1 MVLLKMTKRL
11 FKGLLAVSLAVSLH
25 AGEVKEKKPAKPT
38 KEDPQE
44 LAAKRVEAF
53 NRFTNVVTEIEKKYV
68 DKISI
73 SEIMTKAIEGLLSNL
88 DAHSA
93 YLNEKKFKEFQA
105 QTEGEFGGL
114 GITVGMRDGVL
125 TVIAPLEGTPAYKAG
140 VKSGDNILKINNEST
155 LSMSIDDA
163 INLMRGKPKTP
174 IQITIVRKNEPKPLV
189 FNIVRDIIKVPSVY
203 VKKIEKTPYLYV
215 RVNSFDKNVTK
226 SVLDG
231 LKANPKA
238 KGIVLDLRGNPGGL
252 LNQAVGLS
260 NLFIKEGVLV
270 SQRGKNKEENLEYKA
285 NGRAPYANLPI
296 AVLVNGG
303 SASASEIVAGALQD
317 HKRAVIIGEK
327 TFGKGSVQMLLPV
340 NKDEAIKITTARY
353 YLPSGRTIQAKGITP
368 DIVIYPGKVPENEN
382 KFSLKEADLKHHL
395 EQELKKLDD
404 TNKDSASKN
413 TDKNKKSEE
422 SEEEKEVTPKMINDD
437 IQLKTAI
444 DSLKTWSIVD
454 EKMDEKALKKK

>member
-1 MVLLKMTKRL
+1 MTKRL
-11 FKGLLAVSLAVSLH
+11 FKGLLAISLAVSLH
-25 AGEVKEKKPAKPT
+25 GGEVKEKKPVKPV

-53 NRFTNVVTEIEKKYV
+53 SRFSNVVTEIEKKYV

-174 IQITIVRKNEPKPLV
+174 IQITVVRKNEPKPLV
-189 FNIVRDIIKVPSVY
+189 FNIIRDIIKLPSVY
-203 VKKIEKTPYLYV
+203 VKKIKETPYLYV
-215 RVNSFDKNVTK
+215 RVSGFDKNVTK
-226 SVLDG
+226 SVLEG

-270 SQRGKNKEENLEYKA
+270 SQKGKNKEENLEYKA
-285 NGRAPYANLPI
+285 NGRAPYTNLPI

-327 TFGKGSVQMLLPV
+327 TFGKGSVQILLPV

-353 YLPSGRTIQAKGITP
+353 YLPNGRTIQAKGITP

-404 TNKDSASKN
+404 KTPNSKEADKDKKN
-413 TDKNKKSEE
+413 
-422 SEEEKEVTPKMINDD
+422 EEEKEVTLKMINDD

-454 EKMDEKALKKK
+454 EKMDEKAPKKK

>member
-1 MVLLKMTKRL
+1 MVLLTMTKRL
-11 FKGLLAVSLAVSLH
+11 FKGLLAISLAVSLH
-25 AGEVKEKKPAKPT
+25 GGEVKEKKPVKPV

-53 NRFTNVVTEIEKKYV
+53 SRFSNVVSEIEKKYV

-174 IQITIVRKNEPKPLV
+174 IQITVVRKNEPKPLV
-189 FNIVRDIIKVPSVY
+189 FNIIRDIIKLPSVY
-203 VKKIEKTPYLYV
+203 VKKIKETPYLYV
-215 RVNSFDKNVTK
+215 RVSGFDKNVTK
-226 SVLDG
+226 SVLEG

-270 SQRGKNKEENLEYKA
+270 SQKGKNKEENLEYKA
-285 NGRAPYANLPI
+285 NGRAPYTNLPI

-404 TNKDSASKN
+404 KTPNSKEADKDKKN
-413 TDKNKKSEE
+413 
-422 SEEEKEVTPKMINDD
+422 EEEKEVTPKMINDD

-454 EKMDEKALKKK
+454 EKMDEKAPKKK

>member
-1 MVLLKMTKRL
+1 MVLLTMTKRL
-11 FKGLLAVSLAVSLH
+11 FKGLLAISLAVSLH
-25 AGEVKEKKPAKPT
+25 GGEVKEKKPVKPV

-53 NRFTNVVTEIEKKYV
+53 SRFSNVVSEIEKKYV

-189 FNIVRDIIKVPSVY
+189 FNIIRDIIKLPSVY

-226 SVLDG
+226 SVLEG

-270 SQRGKNKEENLEYKA
+270 SQKGKNKEENLEYKA
-285 NGRAPYANLPI
+285 NGRAPYTNLPI

-327 TFGKGSVQMLLPV
+327 TFGKGSVQVLLPV

-404 TNKDSASKN
+404 KNPNSKEADKDKKN
-413 TDKNKKSEE
+413 
-422 SEEEKEVTPKMINDD
+422 EEEKEVTPKMINDD

-454 EKMDEKALKKK
+454 EKMDEKAPKKK

>member
-1 MVLLKMTKRL
+1 MTKRL
-11 FKGLLAVSLAVSLH
+11 FKGLLAISLAVSLH
-25 AGEVKEKKPAKPT
+25 GGEVKEKKPVKPV

-53 NRFTNVVTEIEKKYV
+53 SRFSNVVTEIEKKYV
-68 DKISI
+68 DKITI

-140 VKSGDNILKINNEST
+140 VKAGDNILKINNEST

-189 FNIVRDIIKVPSVY
+189 FNIVRDIIKIPSVY
-203 VKKIEKTPYLYV
+203 VKKIKDTPYLYV
-215 RVNSFDKNVTK
+215 RVSSFDKNVTK

-231 LKANPKA
+231 LKANPKV

-260 NLFIKEGVLV
+260 NLFIKEGILV
-270 SQRGKNKEENLEYKA
+270 SQKGKNKEENLEYKA
-285 NGRAPYANLPI
+285 NGRAPYTNLPI

-317 HKRAVIIGEK
+317 HKRAIIIGEK
-327 TFGKGSVQMLLPV
+327 TFGKGSVQVLLPV

-404 TNKDSASKN
+404 KTPNSKEADKDKKN
-413 TDKNKKSEE
+413 
-422 SEEEKEVTPKMINDD
+422 EEEKEVTPKMINDD

-454 EKMDEKALKKK
+454 EKMDEKAPKKK

>member
-1 MVLLKMTKRL
+1 MTKRL
-11 FKGLLAVSLAVSLH
+11 FKGLLAISLAVSLH
-25 AGEVKEKKPAKPT
+25 GGEVKEKKPVKPV

-53 NRFTNVVTEIEKKYV
+53 SRFSNVVTEIEKKYV

-189 FNIVRDIIKVPSVY
+189 FNIIRDIIKLPSVY
-203 VKKIEKTPYLYV
+203 VKKIKETPYLYV
-215 RVNSFDKNVTK
+215 RVSGFDKNVTK
-226 SVLDG
+226 SVLEG

-260 NLFIKEGVLV
+260 NLFIKEGILV
-270 SQRGKNKEENLEYKA
+270 SQKGKNKEENLEYKA
-285 NGRAPYANLPI
+285 NGRAPYTNLPVV
-296 AVLVNGG
+296 VLVNGG

-317 HKRAVIIGEK
+317 HKRAIIIGEK
-327 TFGKGSVQMLLPV
+327 TFGKGSVQVLLPV

-395 EQELKKLDD
+395 EQELKKIDD
-404 TNKDSASKN
+404 KTPNSKEADKDKKN
-413 TDKNKKSEE
+413 
-422 SEEEKEVTPKMINDD
+422 EEEKEVTLKTINDD

-454 EKMDEKALKKK
+454 DKMDEKAPKKK

>member
-1 MVLLKMTKRL
+1 MTKRL
-11 FKGLLAVSLAVSLH
+11 FKGLLAISLAVSLH
-25 AGEVKEKKPAKPT
+25 GGEVKEKKPVKPV

-53 NRFTNVVTEIEKKYV
+53 SRFSNVVSEIEKKYV

-189 FNIVRDIIKVPSVY
+189 FNIIRDIIKLPSVY
-203 VKKIEKTPYLYV
+203 VKKIKETPYLYV
-215 RVNSFDKNVTK
+215 RVSGFDKNVTK
-226 SVLDG
+226 SVLEG

-270 SQRGKNKEENLEYKA
+270 SQKGKNKEENLEYKA
-285 NGRAPYANLPI
+285 NGRAPYTNLPI

-404 TNKDSASKN
+404 KTPNSKEADKDKKN
-413 TDKNKKSEE
+413 
-422 SEEEKEVTPKMINDD
+422 EEEKEVTPKMINND

-454 EKMDEKALKKK
+454 EKMDEKAPKKK

>member
-1 MVLLKMTKRL
+1 MVLLTMTKRL
-11 FKGLLAVSLAVSLH
+11 FKGLLAISLAVSLH
-25 AGEVKEKKPAKPT
+25 GGEVKEKKPVKT
-38 KEDPQE
+38 VKEDPQE

-53 NRFTNVVTEIEKKYV
+53 SRFSNVVSEIEKKYV

-174 IQITIVRKNEPKPLV
+174 IQITVVRKNEPKPLV
-189 FNIVRDIIKVPSVY
+189 FNIIRDIIKLPSVY
-203 VKKIEKTPYLYV
+203 VKKIKETPYLYV
-215 RVNSFDKNVTK
+215 RVSGFDKNVTK

-270 SQRGKNKEENLEYKA
+270 SQKGKNKEENLEYKA
-285 NGRAPYANLPI
+285 NGRAPYANLPV

-404 TNKDSASKN
+404 KTPNSKEADKDKKN
-413 TDKNKKSEE
+413 
-422 SEEEKEVTPKMINDD
+422 EEEKEVTPKMINDD

-454 EKMDEKALKKK
+454 EKMDEKAPKKK

>member
-1 MVLLKMTKRL
+1 MTKRL
-11 FKGLLAVSLAVSLH
+11 FKGLLAISLAVSLH
-25 AGEVKEKKPAKPT
+25 GGEVKEKKPVKPV

-53 NRFTNVVTEIEKKYV
+53 SRFSNVVSEIEKKYV

-189 FNIVRDIIKVPSVY
+189 FNIIRDIIKLLSVY

-215 RVNSFDKNVTK
+215 RVSGFDKNVTK

-270 SQRGKNKEENLEYKA
+270 SQKGKNKEENLEYKA
-285 NGRAPYANLPI
+285 NGRAPYTNLPI

-395 EQELKKLDD
+395 EQELKKIDD
-404 TNKDSASKN
+404 KTPNSKEADKDKKN
-413 TDKNKKSEE
+413 
-422 SEEEKEVTPKMINDD
+422 EEEKEVTPKMINDD

-454 EKMDEKALKKK
+454 EKMDEKAPKKK

>member
-1 MVLLKMTKRL
+1 MTKRL
-11 FKGLLAVSLAVSLH
+11 FKGLLAISLAVSLH
-25 AGEVKEKKPAKPT
+25 GGEVKEKKPV

-68 DKISI
+68 DKITI

-140 VKSGDNILKINNEST
+140 VKAGDNILKINNEST

-189 FNIVRDIIKVPSVY
+189 FNIIRDIIKVPSVY

-270 SQRGKNKEENLEYKA
+270 SQKGKNKEENLEYKA
-285 NGRAPYANLPI
+285 NGRAPYTDLPI

-395 EQELKKLDD
+395 EQELKKIDD
-404 TNKDSASKN
+404 KTPNSKEADKD
-413 TDKNKKSEE
+413 KKK
-422 SEEEKEVTPKMINDD
+422 EEEKEVTPKMINDD

-454 EKMDEKALKKK
+454 DKMDEKAPKKK

>member
-1 MVLLKMTKRL
+1 MTKRL
-11 FKGLLAVSLAVSLH
+11 FKGLLAISLAVSLH
-25 AGEVKEKKPAKPT
+25 GGEVKEKKPVKPV

-53 NRFTNVVTEIEKKYV
+53 SRFSNVVSEIEKKYV

-174 IQITIVRKNEPKPLV
+174 IQITVVRKNEPKPLV
-189 FNIVRDIIKVPSVY
+189 FNIVRDIIKLPSVY
-203 VKKIEKTPYLYV
+203 VKKIKETPYLYV
-215 RVNSFDKNVTK
+215 RVSGFDKNVTK
-226 SVLDG
+226 SVLEG

-270 SQRGKNKEENLEYKA
+270 SQKGKNKEENLEYKA
-285 NGRAPYANLPI
+285 NGRAPYTNLPI

-327 TFGKGSVQMLLPV
+327 TFGKGSVQVLLPV

-395 EQELKKLDD
+395 EQELKKIDD
-404 TNKDSASKN
+404 KTPNSKEADKDKKN
-413 TDKNKKSEE
+413 
-422 SEEEKEVTPKMINDD
+422 EEEKEVTPKMINDD

-454 EKMDEKALKKK
+454 EKMDEKAPKKK

>member
-1 MVLLKMTKRL
+1 MTKRL
-11 FKGLLAVSLAVSLH
+11 FKGLLAISLAVSLH
-25 AGEVKEKKPAKPT
+25 GGEVKEKKPVKPV

-53 NRFTNVVTEIEKKYV
+53 SRFSNVVSEIEKKYV

-174 IQITIVRKNEPKPLV
+174 IQITVVRKNEPKPLV
-189 FNIVRDIIKVPSVY
+189 FNIIRDIIKLPSVY
-203 VKKIEKTPYLYV
+203 VKKIKETPYLYV
-215 RVNSFDKNVTK
+215 RVSGFDKNVTK
-226 SVLDG
+226 SVLEG

-270 SQRGKNKEENLEYKA
+270 SQKGKNKEENLEYKA
-285 NGRAPYANLPI
+285 NGRAPYTNLPI

-395 EQELKKLDD
+395 EQELKKIDD
-404 TNKDSASKN
+404 KTPNSKEADKDKKN
-413 TDKNKKSEE
+413 
-422 SEEEKEVTPKMINDD
+422 EEEKEVTPKMINDD

-444 DSLKTWSIVD
+444 DSLKTWSIIDNQTD
-454 EKMDEKALKKK
+454 EKMDEKAPKKK

>member
-1 MVLLKMTKRL
+1 MTKRL
-11 FKGLLAVSLAVSLH
+11 FKGLLAISLAVSLH
-25 AGEVKEKKPAKPT
+25 GGEVKEKKPVKPV

-53 NRFTNVVTEIEKKYV
+53 SRFSNVVSEIEKKYV

-174 IQITIVRKNEPKPLV
+174 IQITVVRKNEPKPLV
-189 FNIVRDIIKVPSVY
+189 FNIIRDIIKLPSVY
-203 VKKIEKTPYLYV
+203 VKKIKETPYLYV
-215 RVNSFDKNVTK
+215 RVSGFDKNVTK

-270 SQRGKNKEENLEYKA
+270 SQKGKNKEENLEYKA
-285 NGRAPYANLPI
+285 NGRAPYTNLPI

-395 EQELKKLDD
+395 EQELKKIDD
-404 TNKDSASKN
+404 KTPNSKEADKDKKN
-413 TDKNKKSEE
+413 
-422 SEEEKEVTPKMINDD
+422 EEEKEVTPKMINAD

-454 EKMDEKALKKK
+454 EKMDEKAPKKK

>member
-1 MVLLKMTKRL
+1 MVLLTMTKRL
-11 FKGLLAVSLAVSLH
+11 FKGLLAISLAMSLH
-25 AGEVKEKKPAKPT
+25 GGEVKEKKPVKPV

-53 NRFTNVVTEIEKKYV
+53 SRFSNVVSEIEKKYV

-189 FNIVRDIIKVPSVY
+189 FNIIRDIIKVPSVY
-203 VKKIEKTPYLYV
+203 VKKIKETPYLYV
-215 RVNSFDKNVTK
+215 RVSGFDKNVTK
-226 SVLDG
+226 SVLEG

-270 SQRGKNKEENLEYKA
+270 SQKGKNKEENLEYKA
-285 NGRAPYANLPI
+285 NGRAPYTNLPI

-395 EQELKKLDD
+395 EQELKKIDD
-404 TNKDSASKN
+404 KTPNSKEADKDKKN
-413 TDKNKKSEE
+413 
-422 SEEEKEVTPKMINDD
+422 EEEKEVTPKMINDD

-454 EKMDEKALKKK
+454 EKMDEKAPKKK

>member
-1 MVLLKMTKRL
+1 MTKRL
-11 FKGLLAVSLAVSLH
+11 FKGLLAISLAVSLH
-25 AGEVKEKKPAKPT
+25 GGEVKEKKPVKPV

-53 NRFTNVVTEIEKKYV
+53 SRFSNVVTEIEKKYV

-174 IQITIVRKNEPKPLV
+174 IQITVVRKNEPKPLV
-189 FNIVRDIIKVPSVY
+189 FNIIRDIIKLPSVY
-203 VKKIEKTPYLYV
+203 VKKIKETPYLYV
-215 RVNSFDKNVTK
+215 RVSGFDKNVTK

-270 SQRGKNKEENLEYKA
+270 SQKGKNKEENLEYKA
-285 NGRAPYANLPI
+285 NGRAPYTNLPI

-404 TNKDSASKN
+404 KNPNSKEADKDKKN
-413 TDKNKKSEE
+413 
-422 SEEEKEVTPKMINDD
+422 EEEKEVTPKMINDD

-454 EKMDEKALKKK
+454 EKMDEKAPKKK

>member
-1 MVLLKMTKRL
+1 MTKRL
-11 FKGLLAVSLAVSLH
+11 FKGLLAISLAVSLH
-25 AGEVKEKKPAKPT
+25 GGEVKEKKPVKPV

-53 NRFTNVVTEIEKKYV
+53 SRFSNVVSEIEKKYV

-140 VKSGDNILKINNEST
+140 IKSGDNILKINNEST

-174 IQITIVRKNEPKPLV
+174 IQITVVRKNEPKPLV
-189 FNIVRDIIKVPSVY
+189 FNIVRDIIKLPSVY
-203 VKKIEKTPYLYV
+203 VKKIKDTPYLYV
-215 RVNSFDKNVTK
+215 RVSGFDKNVTK
-226 SVLDG
+226 SVLEG

-270 SQRGKNKEENLEYKA
+270 SQKGKNKEENLEYKA
-285 NGRAPYANLPI
+285 NGRAPYTNLPI

-395 EQELKKLDD
+395 EQELKKIDD
-404 TNKDSASKN
+404 KTPNSKEADKDKKN
-413 TDKNKKSEE
+413 
-422 SEEEKEVTPKMINDD
+422 EEEKEVTPKMINDD

-454 EKMDEKALKKK
+454 EKMDEKAPKKK

>member
-1 MVLLKMTKRL
+1 MTKRL

-25 AGEVKEKKPAKPT
+25 GGEVKEKKPVKPI
-38 KEDPQE
+38 KENPQE

-53 NRFTNVVTEIEKKYV
+53 SRFSNVVTEIEKKYV

-189 FNIVRDIIKVPSVY
+189 FNIIRDIIKLPSVY
-203 VKKIEKTPYLYV
+203 VKKIKETPYLYV
-215 RVNSFDKNVTK
+215 RVSGFDKNVTK
-226 SVLDG
+226 SVLEG

-260 NLFIKEGVLV
+260 NLFIKEGILV
-270 SQRGKNKEENLEYKA
+270 SQKGKNKEENLEYKA
-285 NGRAPYANLPI
+285 NGRAPYTNLPI

-404 TNKDSASKN
+404 KTPNSKEADKDKKN
-413 TDKNKKSEE
+413 
-422 SEEEKEVTPKMINDD
+422 EEEKEVTPKMINDD

>member
-1 MVLLKMTKRL
+1 MTKRL
-11 FKGLLAVSLAVSLH
+11 FKGLLAISLAVSLH
-25 AGEVKEKKPAKPT
+25 GGEVKEKKPVKPV

-53 NRFTNVVTEIEKKYV
+53 SRFSNVVSEIEKKYV

-174 IQITIVRKNEPKPLV
+174 IQITVVRKNEPKPLV
-189 FNIVRDIIKVPSVY
+189 FNIIRDIIKLPSVY
-203 VKKIEKTPYLYV
+203 VKKIKETPYLYV
-215 RVNSFDKNVTK
+215 RVSGFDKNVTK

-270 SQRGKNKEENLEYKA
+270 SQKGKNKEENLEYKA
-285 NGRAPYANLPI
+285 NGRAPYTNLPI

-404 TNKDSASKN
+404 KNPNSKEADKDKKN
-413 TDKNKKSEE
+413 
-422 SEEEKEVTPKMINDD
+422 EEEKEVTPKMINDD

-454 EKMDEKALKKK
+454 EKMDEKAPKKK

>member
-1 MVLLKMTKRL
+1 MTKRL
-11 FKGLLAVSLAVSLH
+11 FKGLLAISLAVSLH
-25 AGEVKEKKPAKPT
+25 GGEVKEKKPVKPV

-53 NRFTNVVTEIEKKYV
+53 SRFSNVVSEIEKKYV

-174 IQITIVRKNEPKPLV
+174 IQITVVRKNEPKPLV
-189 FNIVRDIIKVPSVY
+189 FNIIRDIIKLPSVY
-203 VKKIEKTPYLYV
+203 VKKIKETPYLYV
-215 RVNSFDKNVTK
+215 RVSGFDKNVTK

-270 SQRGKNKEENLEYKA
+270 SQKGKNKEENLEYKA
-285 NGRAPYANLPI
+285 NGRAPYTNLPI

-404 TNKDSASKN
+404 KNPNSKEADKDKKN
-413 TDKNKKSEE
+413 
-422 SEEEKEVTPKMINDD
+422 EEEKEVTPKMINDD

-454 EKMDEKALKKK
+454 DKMDEKAPKKK

>member
-1 MVLLKMTKRL
+1 MTKRL
-11 FKGLLAVSLAVSLH
+11 FKGLLAISLAVSLH
-25 AGEVKEKKPAKPT
+25 GGEVKEKKPVKPV

-53 NRFTNVVTEIEKKYV
+53 SRFSNVVSEIEKKYV

-140 VKSGDNILKINNEST
+140 IKSGDNILKINNEST

-189 FNIVRDIIKVPSVY
+189 FNIVRDIIKLPSVY
-203 VKKIEKTPYLYV
+203 VKKIKETPYLYV
-215 RVNSFDKNVTK
+215 RVSGFDKNVTK
-226 SVLDG
+226 SVLEG

-270 SQRGKNKEENLEYKA
+270 SQKGKNKEENLEYKA
-285 NGRAPYANLPI
+285 NGRAPYTNLPI

-317 HKRAVIIGEK
+317 HKRAIIIGEK
-327 TFGKGSVQMLLPV
+327 TFGKGSVQMLLPI

-404 TNKDSASKN
+404 KTPNSKEADKDKKN
-413 TDKNKKSEE
+413 
-422 SEEEKEVTPKMINDD
+422 EEEKEVTPKMINDD

-454 EKMDEKALKKK
+454 EKMDEKAPKKK

>member
-1 MVLLKMTKRL
+1 MTKRL
-11 FKGLLAVSLAVSLH
+11 FKGLLAISLAVSLH
-25 AGEVKEKKPAKPT
+25 GGEIKEKKPAKPI
-38 KEDPQE
+38 KENPQE

-53 NRFTNVVTEIEKKYV
+53 NRFTNVVSEIEKKYV
-68 DKISI
+68 DKITI
-73 SEIMTKAIEGLLSNL
+73 SEIMTKAIEGLLFNL

-93 YLNEKKFKEFQA
+93 YLNEKKFKDFQA

-125 TVIAPLEGTPAYKAG
+125 TVVAPLEGTPAYKVG
-140 VKSGDNILKINNEST
+140 VKSGDKILKINNEST
-155 LSMSIDDA
+155 LNMSIDDA

-174 IQITIVRKNEPKPLV
+174 IQITVVRKKESKPLV
-189 FNIVRDIIKVPSVY
+189 FNIIRDIIKIPSVS
-203 VKKIEKTPYLYV
+203 VKKIKDTPYLYI
-215 RVNSFDKNVTK
+215 RVAGFDRNVTK

-231 LKANPKA
+231 LKANPNI

-260 NLFIKEGVLV
+260 NLFIKDGILV
-270 SQRGKNKEENLEYKA
+270 SQKGKNKEDNLEYKA
-285 NGRAPYANLPI
+285 NGRAPYTNLPM

-327 TFGKGSVQMLLPV
+327 TFGKGSVQVLLPV

-368 DIVIYPGKVPENEN
+368 DIVIYPGKVPENDN
-382 KFSLKEADLKHHL
+382 TLSLKEADLKHHL

-404 TNKDSASKN
+404 KNPNSKEA
-413 TDKNKKSEE
+413 DKNKKD
-422 SEEEKEVTPKMINDD
+422 EEKEITLEMINND

-444 DSLKTWSIVD
+444 DSLKTWSIIDSHTD
-454 EKMDEKALKKK
+454 EKTPKKK

>member
-1 MVLLKMTKRL
+1 M
-11 FKGLLAVSLAVSLH
+11 SLH
-25 AGEVKEKKPAKPT
+25 GGEVKEKKPFKPV

-53 NRFTNVVTEIEKKYV
+53 SRFSNVVTEIEKKYV
-68 DKISI
+68 DKITI

-140 VKSGDNILKINNEST
+140 VKAGDNILKINNEST

-174 IQITIVRKNEPKPLV
+174 IQITVVRKNEPKPLV

-203 VKKIEKTPYLYV
+203 VKKIKDISYLYV

-231 LKANPKA
+231 LKANPKV

-270 SQRGKNKEENLEYKA
+270 SQKGKNKEENLEYKA
-285 NGRAPYANLPI
+285 NGRAPYTNLPI

-317 HKRAVIIGEK
+317 HKRAIIIGEK
-327 TFGKGSVQMLLPV
+327 TFGKGSVQVLLPV

-395 EQELKKLDD
+395 EQELKKIDD
-404 TNKDSASKN
+404 KTPNSKEADKDKKN
-413 TDKNKKSEE
+413 
-422 SEEEKEVTPKMINDD
+422 EEEKEVTPKMINDD

-454 EKMDEKALKKK
+454 EKMDEKAPKKK

>member
-1 MVLLKMTKRL
+1 MTKRL

-25 AGEVKEKKPAKPT
+25 GGEVKEKKPVKPI
-38 KEDPQE
+38 KENPQE

-53 NRFTNVVTEIEKKYV
+53 SRFSNVVSEIEKKYV

-189 FNIVRDIIKVPSVY
+189 FNIIRDIIKLPSVY
-203 VKKIEKTPYLYV
+203 VKKIKETPYLYV
-215 RVNSFDKNVTK
+215 RVSGFDKNVTK

-270 SQRGKNKEENLEYKA
+270 SQKGKNKEENLEYKA

-317 HKRAVIIGEK
+317 HKRAIIIGEK

-404 TNKDSASKN
+404 KNPNSKEADKDKKN
-413 TDKNKKSEE
+413 
-422 SEEEKEVTPKMINDD
+422 EEEKEVTPKMISDD

-454 EKMDEKALKKK
+454 EKMDEKASKKK

>member
-1 MVLLKMTKRL
+1 M
-11 FKGLLAVSLAVSLH
+11 SLH
-25 AGEVKEKKPAKPT
+25 GGEVKEKKPVKPV

-53 NRFTNVVTEIEKKYV
+53 SRFSNVVSEIEKKYV

-189 FNIVRDIIKVPSVY
+189 FNIVRDIIKLPSVY
-203 VKKIEKTPYLYV
+203 VKKIKETPYLYV
-215 RVNSFDKNVTK
+215 RVSGFDKNVTK

-231 LKANPKA
+231 LKANPNI
-238 KGIVLDLRGNPGGL
+238 KGVVLDLRGNPGGL

-285 NGRAPYANLPI
+285 NGRAPYTNLPVV
-296 AVLVNGG
+296 VLVNGG

-327 TFGKGSVQMLLPV
+327 TFGKGSVQVLLPV

-404 TNKDSASKN
+404 KTPNSKEADKDKKN
-413 TDKNKKSEE
+413 
-422 SEEEKEVTPKMINDD
+422 EEEKEVTPKMINDD

-444 DSLKTWSIVD
+444 DSLKTWSIID
-454 EKMDEKALKKK
+454 EKMDEKAHKKK

>member
-1 MVLLKMTKRL
+1 MTKRL
-11 FKGLLAVSLAVSLH
+11 FKGLLAISLAVSLH
-25 AGEVKEKKPAKPT
+25 GGEVKEKKPVKPV

-53 NRFTNVVTEIEKKYV
+53 SRFSNVVSEIEKKYV

-189 FNIVRDIIKVPSVY
+189 FNIIRDIIKLPSVY
-203 VKKIEKTPYLYV
+203 VKKIKETPYLYV
-215 RVNSFDKNVTK
+215 RVSGFDKNVTK
-226 SVLDG
+226 SVLEG

-270 SQRGKNKEENLEYKA
+270 SQKGKNKEENLEYKA
-285 NGRAPYANLPI
+285 NGRAPYTNLPI

-404 TNKDSASKN
+404 KTPNSKEADKDKKN
-413 TDKNKKSEE
+413 
-422 SEEEKEVTPKMINDD
+422 EEEKEITPKMINDD

>member
-1 MVLLKMTKRL
+1 MVLLTMTKRL
-11 FKGLLAVSLAVSLH
+11 FKGLLAISLAVSLH
-25 AGEVKEKKPAKPT
+25 GGEVKEKKPVKPV

-53 NRFTNVVTEIEKKYV
+53 SRFSNVVTEIEKKYV

-189 FNIVRDIIKVPSVY
+189 FNIIRDIIKVPSVY
-203 VKKIEKTPYLYV
+203 VKKIKETPYLYV
-215 RVNSFDKNVTK
+215 RVSGFDKNVTK

-238 KGIVLDLRGNPGGL
+238 RGIVLDLRGNPGGL

-270 SQRGKNKEENLEYKA
+270 SQKGKNKEENLEYKA
-285 NGRAPYANLPI
+285 NGRAPYTNLPI

-317 HKRAVIIGEK
+317 HKRAIIIGEK

-404 TNKDSASKN
+404 KTPNFKEADKDKKN
-413 TDKNKKSEE
+413 
-422 SEEEKEVTPKMINDD
+422 EEEKEVTPKMINDD

-454 EKMDEKALKKK
+454 EKMDEKTPKKK

>member
-1 MVLLKMTKRL
+1 MTKRL
-11 FKGLLAVSLAVSLH
+11 FKGLLAISLAVSLH
-25 AGEVKEKKPAKPT
+25 GGEVKEKKPVKPV

-53 NRFTNVVTEIEKKYV
+53 SRFSNVVSEIEKKYV

-189 FNIVRDIIKVPSVY
+189 FNIIRDIIKLPSVY
-203 VKKIEKTPYLYV
+203 VKKIKETPYLYV
-215 RVNSFDKNVTK
+215 RVSGFDKNVTK

-270 SQRGKNKEENLEYKA
+270 SQKGKNKEENLEYKA
-285 NGRAPYANLPI
+285 NGRAPYTNLPI

-404 TNKDSASKN
+404 KTPNSKEADKDKKN
-413 TDKNKKSEE
+413 
-422 SEEEKEVTPKMINDD
+422 EEEKEVTPKMINAD

-454 EKMDEKALKKK
+454 EKMDEKAPKKK

>member
-1 MVLLKMTKRL
+1 MTKRL
-11 FKGLLAVSLAVSLH
+11 FKGLLAISLAVSLH
-25 AGEVKEKKPAKPT
+25 GGEVKEKKPVKPV

-53 NRFTNVVTEIEKKYV
+53 SRFSNVVSEIEKKYV

-174 IQITIVRKNEPKPLV
+174 IQITVVRKNEPKPLV
-189 FNIVRDIIKVPSVY
+189 FNIIRDIIKLPSVY
-203 VKKIEKTPYLYV
+203 VKKIKETPYLYV
-215 RVNSFDKNVTK
+215 RVSGFDKNVTK

-231 LKANPKA
+231 LKANPKT

-260 NLFIKEGVLV
+260 NLFIKEGILV
-270 SQRGKNKEENLEYKA
+270 SQKGKNKEENLEYKA
-285 NGRAPYANLPI
+285 NGRAPYTNLPI

-317 HKRAVIIGEK
+317 HKRAIIIGEK
-327 TFGKGSVQMLLPV
+327 TFGKGSVQVLLPV

-395 EQELKKLDD
+395 EQELKKIDD
-404 TNKDSASKN
+404 KTPNSKEADKDKKN
-413 TDKNKKSEE
+413 
-422 SEEEKEVTPKMINDD
+422 EEEKEVTPKMINDD

-454 EKMDEKALKKK
+454 DKMDEKVPKKK

>member
-1 MVLLKMTKRL
+1 M
-11 FKGLLAVSLAVSLH
+11 SLH
-25 AGEVKEKKPAKPT
+25 GGEVKEKKPVKPV

-53 NRFTNVVTEIEKKYV
+53 SRFSNVVTEIEKKYV
-68 DKISI
+68 DKITI

-189 FNIVRDIIKVPSVY
+189 FNIIRDIIKLPSVY
-203 VKKIEKTPYLYV
+203 VKKIKETPYLYV
-215 RVNSFDKNVTK
+215 RVSGFDKNVTK
-226 SVLDG
+226 SVLEG

-270 SQRGKNKEENLEYKA
+270 SQKSKNKEENLEYKA
-285 NGRAPYANLPI
+285 NGRAPYTNLPI

-404 TNKDSASKN
+404 KTPNSKEADKDKKN
-413 TDKNKKSEE
+413 
-422 SEEEKEVTPKMINDD
+422 EEEKEVTPKMINDD

-454 EKMDEKALKKK
+454 EKMDEKAPKKK

>member
-1 MVLLKMTKRL
+1 MTKRL
-11 FKGLLAVSLAVSLH
+11 FKGLLAISLAVSLH
-25 AGEVKEKKPAKPT
+25 GGEVKEKKPVKPV

-53 NRFTNVVTEIEKKYV
+53 SRFSNVVTEIEKKYV

-163 INLMRGKPKTP
+163 INLMRGKPKTS
-174 IQITIVRKNEPKPLV
+174 IQITVVRKNEPKPLV
-189 FNIVRDIIKVPSVY
+189 FNIVRDIIKIPSVY
-203 VKKIEKTPYLYV
+203 VKKIKETPYLYV
-215 RVNSFDKNVTK
+215 RVSGFDKNVTK
-226 SVLDG
+226 SVLEG

-270 SQRGKNKEENLEYKA
+270 SQKGKNKEENLEYKA
-285 NGRAPYANLPI
+285 NDRAPYANLPI

-404 TNKDSASKN
+404 KTPNSKEADKDKKN
-413 TDKNKKSEE
+413 
-422 SEEEKEVTPKMINDD
+422 EEEKEVTPKMINDD

-454 EKMDEKALKKK
+454 EKMDEKAPKKK

>member
-1 MVLLKMTKRL
+1 MTKRL

-25 AGEVKEKKPAKPT
+25 GGEVKEKKPVKPI
-38 KEDPQE
+38 KENPQE

-53 NRFTNVVTEIEKKYV
+53 SRFSNVVTEIEKKYV

-189 FNIVRDIIKVPSVY
+189 FNIIRDIIKLPSVY
-203 VKKIEKTPYLYV
+203 VKKIKETPYLYV
-215 RVNSFDKNVTK
+215 RVSGFDKNVTK
-226 SVLDG
+226 SVLEG

-270 SQRGKNKEENLEYKA
+270 SQKGKNKEENLEYKA
-285 NGRAPYANLPI
+285 NGRAPYTNLPV

-327 TFGKGSVQMLLPV
+327 TFGKGSVQVLLPV

-404 TNKDSASKN
+404 KTPNSKEADKDKKN
-413 TDKNKKSEE
+413 
-422 SEEEKEVTPKMINDD
+422 EEEKEVTPKMISDD

-454 EKMDEKALKKK
+454 EKMDEKAPKKK

>member
-1 MVLLKMTKRL
+1 M
-11 FKGLLAVSLAVSLH
+11 SLH
-25 AGEVKEKKPAKPT
+25 GGEVKEKKPVKPV
-38 KEDPQE
+38 KENPQE

-53 NRFTNVVTEIEKKYV
+53 SRFTNVVTEIEKKYV

-174 IQITIVRKNEPKPLV
+174 IQITVVRKNEPKPLV
-189 FNIVRDIIKVPSVY
+189 FNIIRDIIKLPSVY
-203 VKKIEKTPYLYV
+203 VKKIKETPYLYV
-215 RVNSFDKNVTK
+215 RVSGFDKNVTK

-270 SQRGKNKEENLEYKA
+270 SQKGKNKEENLEYKA
-285 NGRAPYANLPI
+285 NGRAPYTNLPI

-327 TFGKGSVQMLLPV
+327 TFGKGSVQVLLPV

-395 EQELKKLDD
+395 EQELKKIDD
-404 TNKDSASKN
+404 KTPNSKEADKDKKN
-413 TDKNKKSEE
+413 
-422 SEEEKEVTPKMINDD
+422 EEEKEVTLKMINDD

-454 EKMDEKALKKK
+454 EKMDEKAPKKK

>member
-1 MVLLKMTKRL
+1 MTKRL
-11 FKGLLAVSLAVSLH
+11 FKGLLAISLAVSLH
-25 AGEVKEKKPAKPT
+25 GGEVKAKKPVKPV
-38 KEDPQE
+38 KEDLQE

-68 DKISI
+68 DKITI

-140 VKSGDNILKINNEST
+140 VKAGDNILKINNEST

-189 FNIVRDIIKVPSVY
+189 FNIVRDIIKIPSVY
-203 VKKIEKTPYLYV
+203 VKTIKDTPYLYV
-215 RVNSFDKNVTK
+215 RVSSFDKNVTK

-231 LKANPKA
+231 LKANPKT

-260 NLFIKEGVLV
+260 NLFIKEGILV
-270 SQRGKNKEENLEYKA
+270 SQKGKNKEENLEYKA
-285 NGRAPYANLPI
+285 NGRAPYTNLPI

-317 HKRAVIIGEK
+317 HKRAIIIGEK
-327 TFGKGSVQMLLPV
+327 TFGKGSVQVLLPV

-395 EQELKKLDD
+395 EQELKKIDD
-404 TNKDSASKN
+404 KTPNSKEADKDKKN
-413 TDKNKKSEE
+413 
-422 SEEEKEVTPKMINDD
+422 EEEKEVTLKTINDD

-454 EKMDEKALKKK
+454 DKMDEKAPKKK

>member
-1 MVLLKMTKRL
+1 MTKRL
-11 FKGLLAVSLAVSLH
+11 FKGLLAISLAVSLH
-25 AGEVKEKKPAKPT
+25 GGEVKEKKPVKPV

-53 NRFTNVVTEIEKKYV
+53 SRFSNVVTEIEKKYV

-155 LSMSIDDA
+155 LNMSIDDA

-174 IQITIVRKNEPKPLV
+174 IQITVVRKNEPKPLV
-189 FNIVRDIIKVPSVY
+189 FNIIRDIIKLPSVY
-203 VKKIEKTPYLYV
+203 VKKIKETPYLYV
-215 RVNSFDKNVTK
+215 RVSGFDKNVTK
-226 SVLDG
+226 SVLEG

-270 SQRGKNKEENLEYKA
+270 SQKGKNKEENLEYKA
-285 NGRAPYANLPI
+285 NGRAPYTNLPI

-327 TFGKGSVQMLLPV
+327 TFGKGSVQVLLPV

-395 EQELKKLDD
+395 EQELKKIDD
-404 TNKDSASKN
+404 KTPNSKEADKDKKN
-413 TDKNKKSEE
+413 
-422 SEEEKEVTPKMINDD
+422 EEEKEITPKMISDD

-454 EKMDEKALKKK
+454 EKMDEKAPKKK

>member
-1 MVLLKMTKRL
+1 MTKRL

-25 AGEVKEKKPAKPT
+25 GGEVKEKKPVKPI
-38 KEDPQE
+38 KENPQE

-53 NRFTNVVTEIEKKYV
+53 SRFTNVVTEIEKKYV

-189 FNIVRDIIKVPSVY
+189 FNIIRDIIKLPSVY
-203 VKKIEKTPYLYV
+203 VKKIKETPYLYV
-215 RVNSFDKNVTK
+215 RVSGFDKNVTK
-226 SVLDG
+226 SVLEG

-270 SQRGKNKEENLEYKA
+270 SQKGKNKEENLEYKA
-285 NGRAPYANLPI
+285 NGRAPYTNLPI

-404 TNKDSASKN
+404 KTPNSKEADKDKKN
-413 TDKNKKSEE
+413 
-422 SEEEKEVTPKMINDD
+422 EEEKEVTPKMINDD

-454 EKMDEKALKKK
+454 DKMDEKAPKKE

>member
-1 MVLLKMTKRL
+1 MTKRL

-25 AGEVKEKKPAKPT
+25 GGEVKEKKPVKPV
-38 KEDPQE
+38 KEDLQE

-53 NRFTNVVTEIEKKYV
+53 SRFSNVVTEIEKKYV
-68 DKISI
+68 DKITI

-189 FNIVRDIIKVPSVY
+189 FNIIRDIIKLPSVY
-203 VKKIEKTPYLYV
+203 VKKIKETPYLYV
-215 RVNSFDKNVTK
+215 RVSGFDKNVTK

-270 SQRGKNKEENLEYKA
+270 SQKGKNKEENLEYKA
-285 NGRAPYANLPI
+285 NGRAPYTNLPI

-317 HKRAVIIGEK
+317 HKRAIIIGEK

-404 TNKDSASKN
+404 KNPNSKEADKDKKN
-413 TDKNKKSEE
+413 
-422 SEEEKEVTPKMINDD
+422 EEEKEVTPKMINDD

-454 EKMDEKALKKK
+454 EKMDEKAPKKK

>member
-1 MVLLKMTKRL
+1 M
-11 FKGLLAVSLAVSLH
+11 SLH
-25 AGEVKEKKPAKPT
+25 GGEVKEKKPVKPV

-53 NRFTNVVTEIEKKYV
+53 SRFSNVVSEIEKKYV
-68 DKISI
+68 DKITI

-174 IQITIVRKNEPKPLV
+174 IQITVVRKNEPKPLV
-189 FNIVRDIIKVPSVY
+189 FNIIRDIIKLPSVY
-203 VKKIEKTPYLYV
+203 VKKIKETPYLYV
-215 RVNSFDKNVTK
+215 RVSGFDKNVTK

-231 LKANPKA
+231 LKANPKV

-270 SQRGKNKEENLEYKA
+270 SQKGKNKEENLEYKA
-285 NGRAPYANLPI
+285 NGRAPYTNLPI

-327 TFGKGSVQMLLPV
+327 TFGKGSVQVLLPV

-395 EQELKKLDD
+395 EQELKKIDD
-404 TNKDSASKN
+404 KTPNSKEADKDKKN
-413 TDKNKKSEE
+413 
-422 SEEEKEVTPKMINDD
+422 EEEKEVTPKMINDD

-454 EKMDEKALKKK
+454 EKMDEKAPKKK

>member
-1 MVLLKMTKRL
+1 MTKRL
-11 FKGLLAVSLAVSLH
+11 FKGLLAISLAVSLH
-25 AGEVKEKKPAKPT
+25 GGEVKEKKPVKPV

-53 NRFTNVVTEIEKKYV
+53 SRFSNVVSEIEKKYV

-189 FNIVRDIIKVPSVY
+189 FNIIRDIIKLPSVY
-203 VKKIEKTPYLYV
+203 VKKIKETPYLYV
-215 RVNSFDKNVTK
+215 RVSGFDKNVTK
-226 SVLDG
+226 SVLEG

-270 SQRGKNKEENLEYKA
+270 SQKGKNKEENLEYKA
-285 NGRAPYANLPI
+285 NGRAPYTNLPI

-395 EQELKKLDD
+395 EQELKKIDD
-404 TNKDSASKN
+404 KTPNSKE
-413 TDKNKKSEE
+413 TDKDKKN
-422 SEEEKEVTPKMINDD
+422 EEEKEVTPKMINDD

-454 EKMDEKALKKK
+454 EKMDEKVPKKK

>member
-1 MVLLKMTKRL
+1 M
-11 FKGLLAVSLAVSLH
+11 SLH
-25 AGEVKEKKPAKPT
+25 GGEVKEKKPVKPV

-53 NRFTNVVTEIEKKYV
+53 SRFSNVVTEIEKKYV
-68 DKISI
+68 DKITI

-140 VKSGDNILKINNEST
+140 VKSGDTILKINNKST

-189 FNIVRDIIKVPSVY
+189 FNIIRDIIKLPSVY
-203 VKKIEKTPYLYV
+203 VKKIKETPYLYV
-215 RVNSFDKNVTK
+215 RVSGFDKNVTK
-226 SVLDG
+226 SVLEG

-260 NLFIKEGVLV
+260 NLFIKEGILV
-270 SQRGKNKEENLEYKA
+270 SQKGKNKEENLEYKA
-285 NGRAPYANLPI
+285 NGRAPYTNLPI

-317 HKRAVIIGEK
+317 HKRAIIIGEK
-327 TFGKGSVQMLLPV
+327 TFGKGSVQVLLPV

-395 EQELKKLDD
+395 EQELKKIDD
-404 TNKDSASKN
+404 KTPNSKE
-413 TDKNKKSEE
+413 TDKDKKN
-422 SEEEKEVTPKMINDD
+422 EEEKEVTPKMINDD

-454 EKMDEKALKKK
+454 EKMDEKAPKKK

>member
-1 MVLLKMTKRL
+1 MTKRL
-11 FKGLLAVSLAVSLH
+11 FKGLLAISLAVSLH
-25 AGEVKEKKPAKPT
+25 GGEVKEKKPVKPV

-53 NRFTNVVTEIEKKYV
+53 SRFSNVVSEIEKKYV

-174 IQITIVRKNEPKPLV
+174 IQITVVRKNEPKPLV
-189 FNIVRDIIKVPSVY
+189 FNIIRDIIKLPSVY

-215 RVNSFDKNVTK
+215 RVSGFDKNVTK
-226 SVLDG
+226 SVLEG

-270 SQRGKNKEENLEYKA
+270 SQKGKNKEENLEYKA
-285 NGRAPYANLPI
+285 NGRAPYTNLPV

-327 TFGKGSVQMLLPV
+327 TFGKGSVQVLLPV

-404 TNKDSASKN
+404 KTPNSKE
-413 TDKNKKSEE
+413 TDKDKKN
-422 SEEEKEVTPKMINDD
+422 EEEKEVTPKMISDD

-454 EKMDEKALKKK
+454 EKMDEKAPKKK

>member
-1 MVLLKMTKRL
+1 
-11 FKGLLAVSLAVSLH
+11 
-25 AGEVKEKKPAKPT
+25 
-38 KEDPQE
+38 
-44 LAAKRVEAF
+44 
-53 NRFTNVVTEIEKKYV
+53 
-68 DKISI
+68 
-73 SEIMTKAIEGLLSNL
+73 
-88 DAHSA
+88 
-93 YLNEKKFKEFQA
+93 
-105 QTEGEFGGL
+105 
-114 GITVGMRDGVL
+114 MRDGVL
-125 TVIAPLEGTPAYKAG
+125 TVVAPLEGTPAYKAG
-140 VKSGDNILKINNEST
+140 VKSGDKILKINNEST
-155 LSMSIDDA
+155 LNMSIDDA

-174 IQITIVRKNEPKPLV
+174 IQITVVRKKEPKPLV
-189 FNIVRDIIKVPSVY
+189 FNIIRDIIKIPSVS
-203 VKKIEKTPYLYV
+203 VKKIKGTPYLYI
-215 RVNSFDKNVTK
+215 RVAGFDRNVTK

-231 LKANPKA
+231 LKANPNI

-260 NLFIKEGVLV
+260 NLFIKDGILV
-270 SQRGKNKEENLEYKA
+270 SQKGKNKEENLEYKA
-285 NGRAPYANLPI
+285 NGRAPYTNLPM

-368 DIVIYPGKVPENEN
+368 DIVIYPGKVPENDN
-382 KFSLKEADLKHHL
+382 TLSLKEADLKHHL

-404 TNKDSASKN
+404 KNPNSKEA
-413 TDKNKKSEE
+413 DKNKKD
-422 SEEEKEVTPKMINDD
+422 EEKEITLEMINND

-454 EKMDEKALKKK
+454 SHTDEKTPKKK